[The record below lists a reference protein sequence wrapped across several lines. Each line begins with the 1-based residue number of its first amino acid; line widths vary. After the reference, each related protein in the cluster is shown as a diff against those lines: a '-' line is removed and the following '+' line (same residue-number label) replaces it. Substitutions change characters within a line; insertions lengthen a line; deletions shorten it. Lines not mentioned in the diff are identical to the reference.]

1 MTLSEIVAAQSQLQS
16 EICIS
21 VQRIVSPLTI
31 CCFCNSACPQMQF
44 VWLYYIKERSVVLVS
59 DFKVVL
65 IDDIWFHSS
74 FSLMAFCGHFFSLTV
89 TATTSDHA
97 DMFELVLTV

>member
-1 MTLSEIVAAQSQLQS
+1 M
-16 EICIS
+16 
-21 VQRIVSPLTI
+21 
-31 CCFCNSACPQMQF
+31 
-44 VWLYYIKERSVVLVS
+44 LVS

-65 IDDIWFHSS
+65 IDGIWFHSS
-74 FSLMAFCGHFFSLTV
+74 FCLMAFCGHFFSLTV